1 MTATKDAF
9 FNPAKLTSQ
18 EKAAQTNQ
26 TARRIIDEE
35 TAAREKKTE
44 RLRLAR
50 MEQRDAEAVVTPVK
64 KKAKK

>member
-18 EKAAQTNQ
+18 EKIAQTNQ

-44 RLRLAR
+44 RLRQAR
-50 MEQRDAEAVVTPVK
+50 MEQQDAEAVVTPVK
-64 KKAKK
+64 KTKK

>member
-18 EKAAQTNQ
+18 EKIAQTNQ

-44 RLRLAR
+44 RLRQAR
-50 MEQRDAEAVVTPVK
+50 MEQQDAEAVVTPVK

>member
-18 EKAAQTNQ
+18 EKIAQTNQ

-44 RLRLAR
+44 RLRQAR
-50 MEQRDAEAVVTPVK
+50 MEHQDAEPVVTPVK
-64 KKAKK
+64 KTKK